1 MQVEIH
7 RLRPDVD
14 LPQYHT
20 SGAVGFD
27 LAAADTVTLAP
38 REIALIST
46 GLVIKTPP
54 GYALI
59 IASRSSTPKKHG
71 LTPPHGIGVVDQ
83 DYAGKE
89 DEIRILV
96 RNFSDESVTLQK
108 GERIAQGLFAR
119 VDRADFVETDTAGSE
134 SRGGFGSTG

>member
-1 MQVEIH
+1 MQVEIY
-7 RLRPDVD
+7 RLRPDVP

-59 IASRSSTPKKHG
+59 LASRSSTPKKFG
-71 LTPPHGIGVVDQ
+71 LTPPHGIGVIDQ
-83 DYAGKE
+83 DYSGQS

-96 RNFSDESVTLQK
+96 RNFGETEATVQK
-108 GERIAQGLFAR
+108 GDRIAQGLFAR
-119 VDRADFVETDTAGSE
+119 VDRAQFVEKDTAQSK